1 LLFNSIKKSSS
12 FIVYILLFAVPI
24 AIILNSFHSDKF
36 IVFIVAG
43 IALIPLAKLIGDST
57 EHLGSHYGATLGSL
71 LNVTFGNAAEIIISI
86 SAINANLFTF
96 VKASITGSILGNI
109 LLIFGLS
116 IIAGGIK
123 HKEQR
128 FNKENTAI
136 QSSMLF
142 LAIIVL
148 AVPTILA
155 LSATTLLHLKPEAT
169 AIEGNKELQFISD
182 LLAIVLLAVYL
193 AGLFFTFV
201 THKHLFITPSAAATA
216 TAVQYKEEGKKRKGI
231 ERIEKEFKEAVAN
244 KESSTLP
251 PQLWT
256 KKKSFVILTFSIIGV
271 AIISEILVGSIET
284 VTKEFGFGQVFVGAV
299 IVGLIGNAA
308 EHTSAIMLSVRNK
321 LDLSIGIATGSGTQ
335 VALFVA
341 PVLII
346 SGLLIGK
353 PFTLVFTLF
362 EIVTLFL
369 AAIILKWI
377 SYDGKSNWFEG
388 VMLTAVY
395 IVFAFGF
402 FFVK

>member
-1 LLFNSIKKSSS
+1 MKKSYL
-12 FIVYILLFAVPI
+12 IYIFLIAVPI
-24 AIILNSFHSDKF
+24 AIILNSFHSDQF
-36 IVFIVAG
+36 IVSIVAG

-57 EHLGSHYGATLGSL
+57 EHLGAHYGATLGSL
-71 LNVTFGNAAEIIISI
+71 LNVTFGNATEIIISI

-116 IIAGGIK
+116 IMAGGLK
-123 HKEQR
+123 HKEQH
-128 FNKENTAI
+128 FNKENVAI

-155 LSATTLLHLKPEAT
+155 VTSTTLSQLKQE
-169 AIEGNKELQFISD
+169 AIEGNKEIQFISQM
-182 LLAIVLLAVYL
+182 LALILLAVYL
-193 AGLFFTFV
+193 SGLLFTFV
-201 THKHLFITPSAAATA
+201 THKYLFTTSSA
-216 TAVQYKEEGKKRKGI
+216 QYEKQKGGGKSKETDGELLQ
-231 ERIEKEFKEAVAN
+231 
-244 KESSTLP
+244 SP
-251 PQLWT
+251 WT
-256 KKKSFVILTFSIIGV
+256 KKKSFVTLAFSIIGV
-271 AIISEILVGSIET
+271 AIISEILVGSVESAA
-284 VTKEFGFGQVFVGAV
+284 KEFGLGQVFVGAI

-321 LDLSIGIATGSGTQ
+321 LDLSIGIAAGSGTQ

-341 PVLII
+341 PILII
-346 SGLLIGK
+346 VGFLIGK

-388 VMLTAVY
+388 MMLTAVF
-395 IVFAFGF
+395 IVFAIGF

>member
-216 TAVQYKEEGKKRKGI
+216 TAVQYRRRKKKKRNRKNRK
-231 ERIEKEFKEAVAN
+231 RI
-244 KESSTLP
+244 
-251 PQLWT
+251 
-256 KKKSFVILTFSIIGV
+256 
-271 AIISEILVGSIET
+271 
-284 VTKEFGFGQVFVGAV
+284 
-299 IVGLIGNAA
+299 
-308 EHTSAIMLSVRNK
+308 
-321 LDLSIGIATGSGTQ
+321 
-335 VALFVA
+335 
-341 PVLII
+341 
-346 SGLLIGK
+346 
-353 PFTLVFTLF
+353 
-362 EIVTLFL
+362 
-369 AAIILKWI
+369 
-377 SYDGKSNWFEG
+377 
-388 VMLTAVY
+388 
-395 IVFAFGF
+395 
-402 FFVK
+402 